1 MNNRQSFTNIPG
13 FLDYEYDDE
22 SDLSQILLGFFEE
35 LLEIHHSEKFPDSLC
50 QPFQQFL
57 LRERAV
63 EIRLIHG
70 KKVVKLSKDTIQL
83 LREHDLLE

>member
-13 FLDYEYDDE
+13 VLDYEYDDE
-22 SDLSQILLGFFEE
+22 TDLSQIILGFFEE
-35 LLEIHHSEKFPDSLC
+35 LLEIHDNEKFPDSLC

-57 LRERAV
+57 LRERVV

-83 LREHDLLE
+83 LKDHDLLE

>member
-13 FLDYEYDDE
+13 FLDYEYDED
-22 SDLSQILLGFFEE
+22 SDLSQIILGFFEE
-35 LLEIHHSEKFPDSLC
+35 LLEIHYNEKFPDSLC

-57 LRERAV
+57 LRERVV
-63 EIRLIHG
+63 EIRLIFG

>member
-1 MNNRQSFTNIPG
+1 MNNRQSFTNTPG
-13 FLDYEYDDE
+13 VLDYEYDDE
-22 SDLSQILLGFFEE
+22 ADLSQIILGFFEE
-35 LLEIHHSEKFPDSLC
+35 LLEIHDNEKFPDSLC

-57 LRERAV
+57 LRERVV

-83 LREHDLLE
+83 LKDHDLLE